1 MTTITVHQMPHG
13 RMISS
18 LSLAVWWTKL
28 KKNNKVRHNIIMTQ
42 KASLLAVATVF
53 TWLMVNN
60 VSIYSQ
66 RREQGLIR
74 EIKLPVQEL
83 ELKCSRGL
91 CMRRGR
97 GVFVGFYS
105 ICM

>member
-1 MTTITVHQMPHG
+1 
-13 RMISS
+13 
-18 LSLAVWWTKL
+18 
-28 KKNNKVRHNIIMTQ
+28 MTQ

-66 RREQGLIR
+66 RGSRGLYAR
-74 EIKLPVQEL
+74 KRPVQEL
-83 ELKCSRGL
+83 ELKCSGGL

-97 GVFVGFYS
+97 
-105 ICM
+105 ICGIIQYMYVVIHALSA

>member
-1 MTTITVHQMPHG
+1 
-13 RMISS
+13 
-18 LSLAVWWTKL
+18 
-28 KKNNKVRHNIIMTQ
+28 MTQ

-91 CMRRGR
+91 CMRRGC
-97 GVFVGFYS
+97 
-105 ICM
+105 ICGILQYMYVVIHALSA

>member
-1 MTTITVHQMPHG
+1 MITITVHRMPHG
-13 RMISS
+13 RVISA
-18 LSLAVWWTKL
+18 LSLAVWWAKL
-28 KKNNKVRHNIIMTQ
+28 KKNVKVRHNIMTQ

-66 RREQGLIR
+66 RGEQGLIR

-83 ELKCSRGL
+83 ELKCSGGYGL
-91 CMRRGR
+91 
-97 GVFVGFYS
+97 
-105 ICM
+105 